1 MTTFLALPRTT
12 AASAHA
18 EPTLPAPTI
27 PIFMIQYPFARFE
40 CREQRLYR
48 RPTLATLPMR
58 FGRDGEHFES
68 SARAIAASVIPAASA
83 TRTAGAVGVELR
95 ANDLL

>member
-1 MTTFLALPRTT
+1 
-12 AASAHA
+12 
-18 EPTLPAPTI
+18 
-27 PIFMIQYPFARFE
+27 
-40 CREQRLYR
+40 
-48 RPTLATLPMR
+48 LATLPMR

-68 SARAIAASVIPAASA
+68 SARAMAASVIPAASA

>member
-1 MTTFLALPRTT
+1 MYRALPRTT

-40 CREQRLYR
+40 CGQRLYR

-58 FGRDGEHFES
+58 FGRNGEHFES

-95 ANDLL
+95 ANDVLRC